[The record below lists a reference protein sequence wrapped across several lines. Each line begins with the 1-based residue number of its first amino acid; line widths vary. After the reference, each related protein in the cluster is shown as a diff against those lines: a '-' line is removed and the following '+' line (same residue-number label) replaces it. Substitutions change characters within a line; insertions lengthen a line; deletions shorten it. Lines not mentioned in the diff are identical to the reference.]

1 MDSMDGNFSDSSS
14 SPPAETIHV
23 HSQASKRT
31 ASDAGLKS
39 NGTRPPKSVK
49 RRASKACQCCR
60 SRKVRCNVVEHGAPC
75 TNCRLDEV
83 ECIVSESKRKK
94 KWTTNETSPAAKN
107 NTLKPAAN
115 VPMSAHPPYEPLRR
129 SSEHVPHSLY
139 QDLKKDVLANSTPR
153 HSIST
158 PSILY
163 NLQRLGQQRNGS
175 ISETMPMLNSLV
187 SPTAT
192 PPPMLPAYIK
202 PLPDRLG
209 NDEITYL
216 QNKGAL
222 SIPNI
227 ELRNELI
234 RCYAEVIH
242 PFMPLLDLHD
252 FVATV
257 DCHDG
262 SKQMG
267 ILLFQSV
274 MFAGIASVDMRHL
287 KNAGYSSRRD
297 ARRDFFNKT
306 RLLYD
311 FDLEAD
317 RIPLIQSL
325 LIMTYWYETPD
336 DQKDSHHWMG
346 IAVSLAQTIGLHR
359 NPEKMDPARRKLWK
373 RIWWSTYMR
382 DRLIALGMRRP
393 TRIKTGDFDVPM
405 LTVDDFEIAALPEES
420 SCIPSDCTLF
430 YDVEKQ
436 RQLAVLCIEKAKLCI
451 CISSVLSVQY
461 SVLHNNQGV
470 ANAEGSTRTT
480 MTLQPKRN
488 ESGTTEVQSCDEALQ
503 EWKANLPEEA
513 LYRVPMWNDVE
524 SGDGY
529 MVLNR
534 SLLHMIYFST
544 LSALH
549 RPQVLPSSG
558 MVPRD
563 AKADVIDVSR
573 KAVRLA
579 ASEITSIAST
589 LYNLD
594 LVRLLP
600 TTGITVLLP
609 AVIIHLLDIKAPD
622 EATRR
627 TSLQGF
633 CQCMQTMAR
642 LRDIYAAADYSTAFL
657 EAAIRKAEI
666 TLPQKPNEVKE
677 PRNVI
682 TSTQGLMDAGRR
694 MKLTNPPPPTS
705 NRGHLTPPPENQFA
719 QSNPSNVAPNGLPLT
734 DDDIARRLNSYLAS
748 TPPDSDHH
756 GSGASDHHFPTTG
769 SEIDPLCAQTF
780 PESMDS
786 AHHSMAAGA
795 DGKFA
800 SLDDHSAEQINNM
813 FADGAIMVG
822 TGDLE
827 PDFDSMINLDAL
839 GGFADLADEHSYGVM
854 QGESSGFALDWMQ
867 GMGSGNVPDG
877 LGSDGTVNMESLMA

>member
-1 MDSMDGNFSDSSS
+1 M
-14 SPPAETIHV
+14 I
-23 HSQASKRT
+23 
-31 ASDAGLKS
+31 
-39 NGTRPPKSVK
+39 
-49 RRASKACQCCR
+49 
-60 SRKVRCNVVEHGAPC
+60 
-75 TNCRLDEV
+75 
-83 ECIVSESKRKK
+83 
-94 KWTTNETSPAAKN
+94 
-107 NTLKPAAN
+107 
-115 VPMSAHPPYEPLRR
+115 
-129 SSEHVPHSLY
+129 
-139 QDLKKDVLANSTPR
+139 
-153 HSIST
+153 
-158 PSILY
+158 
-163 NLQRLGQQRNGS
+163 
-175 ISETMPMLNSLV
+175 NSLV

-267 ILLFQSV
+267 LLLFQSV
-274 MFAGIASVDMRHL
+274 MFAGVASVDMRHL
-287 KNAGYSSRRD
+287 ENAGYSSRRD

-359 NPEKMDPARRKLWK
+359 NPERMDPAKQKLWK
-373 RIWWSTYMR
+373 RMWWSTYMR

-405 LTVDDFEIAALPEES
+405 LTVDDFEIATLPEDS
-420 SCIPSDCTLF
+420 TCIPPDCTLF
-430 YDVEKQ
+430 RDTEKQ
-436 RQLAVLCIEKAKLCI
+436 RQLAILCIEKAKLCI

-461 SVLHNNQGV
+461 SVLHNNQASG
-470 ANAEGSTRTT
+470 NSEGSTRTT
-480 MTLQPKRN
+480 MSLQPKKN
-488 ESGTTEVQSCDEALQ
+488 ESGTTEVQACDEALQ

-513 LYRVPMWNDVE
+513 HYRVPMWNDVE
-524 SGDGY
+524 AGDGY

-534 SLLHMIYFST
+534 SLLHMIYYST

-622 EATRR
+622 ESTRR

-705 NRGHLTPPPENQFA
+705 ARGHLTPPPETSSA
-719 QSNPSNVAPNGLPLT
+719 QPNAANIAANGLPLT

-756 GSGASDHHFPTTG
+756 GSGASEHQFPTNG
-769 SEIDPLCAQTF
+769 SEIDPLAPAF
-780 PESMDS
+780 PDALDATSM
-786 AHHSMAAGA
+786 A
-795 DGKFA
+795 DGKFP
-800 SLDDHSAEQINNM
+800 SLNDSSDSHGMHNM
-813 FADGAIMVG
+813 FSDGAIMVG
-822 TGDLE
+822 TGEFE

-839 GGFADLADEHSYGVM
+839 GGFGEMAPDDPHHSYGVM

-867 GMGSGNVPDG
+867 GIGSGGVGDG
-877 LGSDGTVNMESLMA
+877 LDGIGVGVGGGEPGDGTVNMESLMA

>member
-1 MDSMDGNFSDSSS
+1 
-14 SPPAETIHV
+14 
-23 HSQASKRT
+23 
-31 ASDAGLKS
+31 
-39 NGTRPPKSVK
+39 
-49 RRASKACQCCR
+49 
-60 SRKVRCNVVEHGAPC
+60 
-75 TNCRLDEV
+75 
-83 ECIVSESKRKK
+83 
-94 KWTTNETSPAAKN
+94 
-107 NTLKPAAN
+107 
-115 VPMSAHPPYEPLRR
+115 
-129 SSEHVPHSLY
+129 
-139 QDLKKDVLANSTPR
+139 
-153 HSIST
+153 
-158 PSILY
+158 
-163 NLQRLGQQRNGS
+163 
-175 ISETMPMLNSLV
+175 MPMLNSLV

-192 PPPMLPAYIK
+192 PPPMLPSYIK
-202 PLPDRLG
+202 PLPDRFG
-209 NDEITYL
+209 NDDITYL

-242 PFMPLLDLHD
+242 PYMPLLDLHD
-252 FVATV
+252 FIATI
-257 DCHDG
+257 DCNDG
-262 SKQMG
+262 SKQIG
-267 ILLFQSV
+267 LLLFQSV
-274 MFAGIASVDMRHL
+274 MFAGVASVDMRHL
-287 KNAGYSSRRD
+287 ENAGYTSRRD
-297 ARRDFFNKT
+297 ARRDFFKKP

-325 LIMTYWYETPD
+325 LIMTSWYETPD

-359 NPEKMDPARRKLWK
+359 NPEKSTSMEPAKQKLWK

-393 TRIKTGDFDVPM
+393 TRIKSGDFDVPM
-405 LTVDDFEIAALPEES
+405 LTVGDFEISVLPEDCC
-420 SCIPSDCTLF
+420 CIPSDCSLLR
-430 YDVEKQ
+430 DVEKQ
-436 RQLAVLCIEKAKLCI
+436 RQLAVLCIEKAKLCM

-461 SVLHNNQGV
+461 SVLQSTNPTNGP
-470 ANAEGSTRTT
+470 EGSTRST
-480 MTLQPKRN
+480 MSLQPKKT
-488 ESGTTEVQSCDEALQ
+488 ESGTTEVQACDQALQ
-503 EWKANLPEEA
+503 EWKDNLPQEA
-513 LYRVPMWNDVE
+513 HYAVPMWNDVE

-534 SLLHMIYFST
+534 SLLHMIYYST

-558 MVPRD
+558 IAPRD

-579 ASEITSIAST
+579 ANEITSIANT

-622 EATRR
+622 ETTRR

-694 MKLTNPPPPTS
+694 MKLTNPPPHAHIS
-705 NRGHLTPPPENQFA
+705 SARAGHLTPPPEDRVSTSSA
-719 QSNPSNVAPNGLPLT
+719 AIPSGITPNGLPLT
-734 DDDIARRLNSYLAS
+734 DDDIARRLSTFLAS
-748 TPPDSDHH
+748 TPPDSEGHGHH
-756 GSGASDHHFPTTG
+756 HHTSSGASEHHFNNGSSSEEGDHHHNNNNFMSSHNHQHQPWN
-769 SEIDPLCAQTF
+769 
-780 PESMDS
+780 DS
-786 AHHSMAAGA
+786 ADEDVKFSLHDDDQGVSKFPSTSSHSNP
-795 DGKFA
+795 F
-800 SLDDHSAEQINNM
+800 
-813 FADGAIMVG
+813 FADGAILVSNTISNATLSNAG
-822 TGDLE
+822 NPSSTLADFE

-839 GGFADLADEHSYGVM
+839 GGFDESGFGGGM
-854 QGESSGFALDWMQ
+854 LQGESGGFALDMDWMQ
-867 GMGSGNVPDG
+867 AGVGGGIGGGVGEDDREDDVGVLGG
-877 LGSDGTVNMESLMA
+877 LGGGQSTLNEISRMGGGM

>member
-1 MDSMDGNFSDSSS
+1 MDPMDCNLSDSSSS
-14 SPPAETIHV
+14 SPPADTIHV
-23 HSQASKRT
+23 HSSTAKRT
-31 ASDAGLKS
+31 ASDAGLK
-39 NGTRPPKSVK
+39 GMRPPKSVK
-49 RRASKACQCCR
+49 RRASKAYLTTCR
-60 SRKVRCNVVEHGAPC
+60 
-75 TNCRLDEV
+75 
-83 ECIVSESKRKK
+83 
-94 KWTTNETSPAAKN
+94 KWTTNETSPAAKSS
-107 NTLKPAAN
+107 TLKPAAN

-139 QDLKKDVLANSTPR
+139 QDLKKDVLTSSTPR

-158 PSILY
+158 PSMLY
-163 NLQRLGQQRNGS
+163 NLQRLNQQRSGS
-175 ISETMPMLNSLV
+175 ISEVMPVLNSLV

-192 PPPMLPAYIK
+192 PPPMLPSYIK
-202 PLPDRLG
+202 PLPDRFG
-209 NDEITYL
+209 NDDITYL

-222 SIPNI
+222 TIPNV

-252 FVATV
+252 FVATI
-257 DCHDG
+257 DCKDG
-262 SKQMG
+262 SKQVG
-267 ILLFQSV
+267 LLLFQSV
-274 MFAGIASVDMRHL
+274 MFAGIASVNMRHL
-287 KNAGYSSRRD
+287 ENAGYTSRRD

-359 NPEKMDPARRKLWK
+359 NPANSATIEPARQKLWK

-393 TRIKTGDFDVPM
+393 TRIKAGDFDVPM
-405 LTVDDFEIAALPEES
+405 LTVEDFDIQALPDPES
-420 SCIPSDCTLF
+420 SCVPTECSLLR
-430 YDVEKQ
+430 DVEKQ
-436 RQLAVLCIEKAKLCI
+436 RVLAVMCIEKAKLCT
-451 CISSVLSVQY
+451 CISNVLSVQY
-461 SVLHNNQGV
+461 SVLHNNQS
-470 ANAEGSTRTT
+470 ASSSEGSTRTT
-480 MTLQPKRN
+480 MSLQPKRN
-488 ESGTTEVQSCDEALQ
+488 EGTTEVQECDEALQ
-503 EWKANLPEEA
+503 QWKDELPEEA
-513 LYRVPMWNDVE
+513 HYTVPMWNDVE

-534 SLLHMIYFST
+534 SLLHMIYYST

-558 MVPRD
+558 MPPRD
-563 AKADVIDVSR
+563 AKAEVIDVSR
-573 KAVRLA
+573 RAVRLA
-579 ASEITSIAST
+579 ASEITSIANT

-622 EATRR
+622 ENTRR
-627 TSLQGF
+627 ASLQGF
-633 CQCMQTMAR
+633 CQCMQTMGR

-694 MKLTNPPPPTS
+694 MKLTNPPPPS
-705 NRGHLTPPPENQFA
+705 SARGHLTPPPEGNTA
-719 QSNPSNVAPNGLPLT
+719 PGAIHIPVGNATTTHNPMAPSGIPLT
-734 DDDIARRLNSYLAS
+734 DDDIARRLSTFLAS

-756 GSGASDHHFPTTG
+756 SGHSTGGTETDFTNPTESSSSDSLWAMQHGSDA
-769 SEIDPLCAQTF
+769 
-780 PESMDS
+780 
-786 AHHSMAAGA
+786 
-795 DGKFA
+795 KF
-800 SLDDHSAEQINNM
+800 SLDGLNKTDDINNM

-822 TGDLE
+822 AGDFE

-839 GGFADLADEHSYGVM
+839 GSFDEAGYGVM
-854 QGESSGFALDWMQ
+854 QGESGGFALDMDWMN
-867 GMGSGNVPDG
+867 GVGGADG
-877 LGSDGTVNMESLMA
+877 LGGEGMGGDVMV

>member
-1 MDSMDGNFSDSSS
+1 
-14 SPPAETIHV
+14 
-23 HSQASKRT
+23 
-31 ASDAGLKS
+31 
-39 NGTRPPKSVK
+39 
-49 RRASKACQCCR
+49 
-60 SRKVRCNVVEHGAPC
+60 
-75 TNCRLDEV
+75 
-83 ECIVSESKRKK
+83 
-94 KWTTNETSPAAKN
+94 
-107 NTLKPAAN
+107 
-115 VPMSAHPPYEPLRR
+115 
-129 SSEHVPHSLY
+129 
-139 QDLKKDVLANSTPR
+139 
-153 HSIST
+153 
-158 PSILY
+158 
-163 NLQRLGQQRNGS
+163 
-175 ISETMPMLNSLV
+175 MLNSLV
-187 SPTAT
+187 SPTST

-202 PLPDRLG
+202 PLPDRFG
-209 NDEITYL
+209 NDDITYL

-222 SIPNI
+222 TIPNI

-252 FVATV
+252 FVATI
-257 DCHDG
+257 DCNDG
-262 SKQMG
+262 SKQVG
-267 ILLFQSV
+267 LLLFQSV
-274 MFAGIASVDMRHL
+274 MFAGIASVNMRHL
-287 KNAGYSSRRD
+287 ENAGYTSRRD

-359 NPEKMDPARRKLWK
+359 NPEKSATIEPARQRLWK

-393 TRIKTGDFDVPM
+393 TRIKAGDFDVPM
-405 LTVDDFEIAALPEES
+405 LTVEDFDIQALPDPES
-420 SCIPSDCTLF
+420 SCVPFECTLLR
-430 YDVEKQ
+430 DVEKQ
-436 RQLAVLCIEKAKLCI
+436 RVLAVLCIEKAKLCT
-451 CISSVLSVQY
+451 CISNVLSVQY
-461 SVLHNNQGV
+461 SVLHNNQSSSGS
-470 ANAEGSTRTT
+470 EGSTRTT
-480 MTLQPKRN
+480 MSLQPKRN
-488 ESGTTEVQSCDEALQ
+488 EGTTEVQECDEALQ
-503 EWKANLPEEA
+503 EWKDGLPEEA
-513 LYRVPMWNDVE
+513 HYTVPMWNDVE

-534 SLLHMIYFST
+534 SLLHMIYYST

-558 MVPRD
+558 MPPRD
-563 AKADVIDVSR
+563 AKAEVIDISR

-579 ASEITSIAST
+579 ASEITSIANT

-622 EATRR
+622 ENTRR

-633 CQCMQTMAR
+633 CQCMQTMGR

-694 MKLTNPPPPTS
+694 MKLTNPPPPS
-705 NRGHLTPPPENQFA
+705 SARGHLTPPPEGTVLPGAISIPMGNSTHNA
-719 QSNPSNVAPNGLPLT
+719 MAPSGIPLT
-734 DDDIARRLNSYLAS
+734 DDDIARRLSTFLAS

-756 GSGASDHHFPTTG
+756 GSMS
-769 SEIDPLCAQTF
+769 S
-780 PESMDS
+780 
-786 AHHSMAAGA
+786 GA
-795 DGKFA
+795 DGPEANDLHRQHTDVDSLWAAHGGDAKFSLADHNA
-800 SLDDHSAEQINNM
+800 SDANNM
-813 FADGAIMVG
+813 FSDGAIMVG
-822 TGDLE
+822 NGDFE

-839 GGFADLADEHSYGVM
+839 GSFDESAYGVM
-854 QGESSGFALDWMQ
+854 QGESGGFALDMDWMQ
-867 GMGSGNVPDG
+867 GVGGADG
-877 LGSDGTVNMESLMA
+877 LGSEGMGDVMV

>member
-1 MDSMDGNFSDSSS
+1 MIKAVVVRTSKSS
-14 SPPAETIHV
+14 HFV
-23 HSQASKRT
+23 
-31 ASDAGLKS
+31 D
-39 NGTRPPKSVK
+39 
-49 RRASKACQCCR
+49 
-60 SRKVRCNVVEHGAPC
+60 
-75 TNCRLDEV
+75 
-83 ECIVSESKRKK
+83 
-94 KWTTNETSPAAKN
+94 
-107 NTLKPAAN
+107 
-115 VPMSAHPPYEPLRR
+115 
-129 SSEHVPHSLY
+129 
-139 QDLKKDVLANSTPR
+139 QDLKKDVLASNTPR

-163 NLQRLGQQRNGS
+163 NLQRLNQQRSRS
-175 ISETMPMLNSLV
+175 ISEAMPMLNNLV

-202 PLPDRLG
+202 PLPDRFG
-209 NDEITYL
+209 NDDITYL

-222 SIPNI
+222 TIPNV

-252 FVATV
+252 FVATI
-257 DCHDG
+257 DCNDG
-262 SKQMG
+262 SKQVG
-267 ILLFQSV
+267 LLLFQSV
-274 MFAGIASVDMRHL
+274 MFAGVASVNMRHL
-287 KNAGYSSRRD
+287 ENAGYTSRRD

-359 NPEKMDPARRKLWK
+359 NPEKSATIEPARQRLWK

-393 TRIKTGDFDVPM
+393 TRIKAGDFDVPM
-405 LTVDDFEIAALPEES
+405 LTVEDFDIQALPDTEL
-420 SCIPSDCTLF
+420 SCVPMECSLLRDA
-430 YDVEKQ
+430 EKQ
-436 RQLAVLCIEKAKLCI
+436 RVLAVMCIEKAKLCT
-451 CISSVLSVQY
+451 CISNVLSVQY
-461 SVLHNNQGV
+461 SVLHNNQSSSSSADGTR
-470 ANAEGSTRTT
+470 ST
-480 MTLQPKRN
+480 MSLQPKRN
-488 ESGTTEVQSCDEALQ
+488 EGTTEVQECDEALQ
-503 EWKANLPEEA
+503 QWKDSLPEEA
-513 LYRVPMWNDVE
+513 HYTVPMWNDVE

-534 SLLHMIYFST
+534 SLLHMIYYST

-558 MVPRD
+558 MPPRD
-563 AKADVIDVSR
+563 AKAEVIDISR
-573 KAVRLA
+573 RAVRLA
-579 ASEITSIAST
+579 ASEITSIANT

-622 EATRR
+622 ENTRR

-633 CQCMQTMAR
+633 CQCMQTMGR

-694 MKLTNPPPPTS
+694 MKLTNPPPPQS
-705 NRGHLTPPPENQFA
+705 SALRGHLTPPPEGTTAPGAIHIPAGNI
-719 QSNPSNVAPNGLPLT
+719 SSHNPLAPSGIPLT
-734 DDDIARRLNSYLAS
+734 DDDIARRLSTFLAS

-756 GSGASDHHFPTTG
+756 SGSSGTENGEHQTDYKNSNSNEVDSLWALEHGSD
-769 SEIDPLCAQTF
+769 A
-780 PESMDS
+780 
-786 AHHSMAAGA
+786 
-795 DGKFA
+795 KF
-800 SLDDHSAEQINNM
+800 SLDNINTREDANM

-822 TGDLE
+822 TGDFE

-839 GGFADLADEHSYGVM
+839 GSFDETGYGVM
-854 QGESSGFALDWMQ
+854 QGESGGFALDMDWMQ
-867 GMGSGNVPDG
+867 GVRGVDG
-877 LGSDGTVNMESLMA
+877 LGSEAM

>member
-1 MDSMDGNFSDSSS
+1 
-14 SPPAETIHV
+14 
-23 HSQASKRT
+23 
-31 ASDAGLKS
+31 
-39 NGTRPPKSVK
+39 
-49 RRASKACQCCR
+49 
-60 SRKVRCNVVEHGAPC
+60 
-75 TNCRLDEV
+75 
-83 ECIVSESKRKK
+83 
-94 KWTTNETSPAAKN
+94 
-107 NTLKPAAN
+107 
-115 VPMSAHPPYEPLRR
+115 
-129 SSEHVPHSLY
+129 
-139 QDLKKDVLANSTPR
+139 
-153 HSIST
+153 
-158 PSILY
+158 
-163 NLQRLGQQRNGS
+163 
-175 ISETMPMLNSLV
+175 MLNSLV

-202 PLPDRLG
+202 PLPDRFG
-209 NDEITYL
+209 NDDITYL

-222 SIPNI
+222 TIPNI

-252 FVATV
+252 FVSLV
-257 DCHDG
+257 NCNDG
-262 SKQMG
+262 TKQVG
-267 ILLFQSV
+267 LLLFQSV
-274 MFAGIASVDMRHL
+274 MFAGVASVDIRL
-287 KNAGYSSRRD
+287 LENAGYTSRRD

-311 FDLEAD
+311 FDIEAD

-359 NPEKMDPARRKLWK
+359 NPEKSASIEPARRKLWK

-405 LTVDDFEIAALPEES
+405 LTVDDFEIGVLPEES
-420 SCIPSDCTLF
+420 SCIPIECNLLR
-430 YDVEKQ
+430 DVEKQ

-451 CISSVLSVQY
+451 CISNVLSVQY
-461 SVLHNNQGV
+461 SVLQNQS
-470 ANAEGSTRTT
+470 AAAAENSTRST
-480 MTLQPKRN
+480 MSLQPRKG
-488 ESGTTEVQSCDEALQ
+488 ESTTEVQACDEALQ
-503 EWKANLPEEA
+503 GWKTGLPEEA
-513 LYRVPMWNDVE
+513 HYVVPMWNDVE

-534 SLLHMIYFST
+534 SLLHMIYYST

-558 MVPRD
+558 MPPRD

-622 EATRR
+622 ETTRR
-627 TSLQGF
+627 SSLQGF

-666 TLPQKPNEVKE
+666 SLPSKPNEMKE

-694 MKLTNPPPPTS
+694 MKLTNPPPPSFT
-705 NRGHLTPPPENQFA
+705 RGHLTPPPEDRSA
-719 QSNPSNVAPNGLPLT
+719 QQQSATAPNNTANLGPHGLPLT
-734 DDDIARRLNSYLAS
+734 DDDIARRLSTYLAT

-756 GSGASDHHFPTTG
+756 STDVSTTALNNSNSNGSD
-769 SEIDPLCAQTF
+769 IDPLWAPDVDLDTKF
-780 PESMDS
+780 PLGSEHDT
-786 AHHSMAAGA
+786 
-795 DGKFA
+795 
-800 SLDDHSAEQINNM
+800 

-822 TGDLE
+822 TGDFE

-839 GGFADLADEHSYGVM
+839 GSGFDESAYGVM
-854 QGESSGFALDWMQ
+854 QGESGGFALDMDWMQ
-867 GMGSGNVPDG
+867 GVGESLGGELDSYGEGVGSG
-877 LGSDGTVNMESLMA
+877 SGTVAMEEMMV

>member
-1 MDSMDGNFSDSSS
+1 
-14 SPPAETIHV
+14 V
-23 HSQASKRT
+23 
-31 ASDAGLKS
+31 
-39 NGTRPPKSVK
+39 
-49 RRASKACQCCR
+49 
-60 SRKVRCNVVEHGAPC
+60 
-75 TNCRLDEV
+75 
-83 ECIVSESKRKK
+83 
-94 KWTTNETSPAAKN
+94 
-107 NTLKPAAN
+107 
-115 VPMSAHPPYEPLRR
+115 
-129 SSEHVPHSLY
+129 
-139 QDLKKDVLANSTPR
+139 
-153 HSIST
+153 
-158 PSILY
+158 
-163 NLQRLGQQRNGS
+163 
-175 ISETMPMLNSLV
+175 LNSLV

-192 PPPMLPAYIK
+192 PPPMLPSYIK
-202 PLPDRLG
+202 PLPDRFG
-209 NDEITYL
+209 NDDITYL

-222 SIPNI
+222 TIPNV

-242 PFMPLLDLHD
+242 PFMPLLDMHD
-252 FVATV
+252 FVATI
-257 DCHDG
+257 DCKDG
-262 SKQMG
+262 SKQVG
-267 ILLFQSV
+267 LLLFQSV
-274 MFAGIASVDMRHL
+274 MFAGVASVNMRHL
-287 KNAGYSSRRD
+287 ENAGYTSRRD

-359 NPEKMDPARRKLWK
+359 NPEKSATIEPARQRLWK

-393 TRIKTGDFDVPM
+393 TRIKAGDFDVPM
-405 LTVDDFEIAALPEES
+405 LTVEDFDIQSLPDPES
-420 SCIPSDCTLF
+420 SCVPIECSLLR
-430 YDVEKQ
+430 DVEKQ
-436 RQLAVLCIEKAKLCI
+436 RVLAVMCIEKAKLCT
-451 CISSVLSVQY
+451 CISNVLSVQY
-461 SVLHNNQGV
+461 SVLHNNQS
-470 ANAEGSTRTT
+470 ASSSEGSTRTT
-480 MTLQPKRN
+480 MSLQPKRN
-488 ESGTTEVQSCDEALQ
+488 EGTTEVQECDEALQ
-503 EWKANLPEEA
+503 QWKDELPEEA
-513 LYRVPMWNDVE
+513 HYTVPMWNDVE

-534 SLLHMIYFST
+534 SLLHMIYYST

-558 MVPRD
+558 MPPRD
-563 AKADVIDVSR
+563 AKAEVIDISR
-573 KAVRLA
+573 RAVRLA
-579 ASEITSIAST
+579 ASEITSIANT

-622 EATRR
+622 ENTRR

-633 CQCMQTMAR
+633 CQCMQTMGR

-694 MKLTNPPPPTS
+694 MKLTNPPPVPS
-705 NRGHLTPPPENQFA
+705 SARGHLTPPPEGTTAPGAIHIPVGNGNTNTTH
-719 QSNPSNVAPNGLPLT
+719 NPMAPTGIPLT
-734 DDDIARRLNSYLAS
+734 DDDIARRLSTFLAS

-756 GSGASDHHFPTTG
+756 SGSNHSNTDTDFPLDPSGGGGDSLWSLQHGSD
-769 SEIDPLCAQTF
+769 A
-780 PESMDS
+780 
-786 AHHSMAAGA
+786 
-795 DGKFA
+795 KF
-800 SLDDHSAEQINNM
+800 SLDSLRSANDDANNM

-822 TGDLE
+822 AGDFE

-839 GGFADLADEHSYGVM
+839 GSFDEAGYGVM
-854 QGESSGFALDWMQ
+854 QGESGGFALDMDWMN
-867 GMGSGNVPDG
+867 GVGGADG
-877 LGSDGTVNMESLMA
+877 LGGEGMGVDVMV

>member
-1 MDSMDGNFSDSSS
+1 
-14 SPPAETIHV
+14 
-23 HSQASKRT
+23 
-31 ASDAGLKS
+31 
-39 NGTRPPKSVK
+39 
-49 RRASKACQCCR
+49 
-60 SRKVRCNVVEHGAPC
+60 
-75 TNCRLDEV
+75 
-83 ECIVSESKRKK
+83 
-94 KWTTNETSPAAKN
+94 
-107 NTLKPAAN
+107 
-115 VPMSAHPPYEPLRR
+115 
-129 SSEHVPHSLY
+129 
-139 QDLKKDVLANSTPR
+139 
-153 HSIST
+153 
-158 PSILY
+158 
-163 NLQRLGQQRNGS
+163 
-175 ISETMPMLNSLV
+175 MLNSLV

-202 PLPDRLG
+202 PLPDRFG
-209 NDEITYL
+209 ADDITYL

-252 FVATV
+252 FVATI
-257 DCHDG
+257 DCNDG
-262 SKQMG
+262 SKQVG
-267 ILLFQSV
+267 LLLFQSV
-274 MFAGIASVDMRHL
+274 MFAGIASVNMRHL
-287 KNAGYSSRRD
+287 ENAGYTSRRD

-359 NPEKMDPARRKLWK
+359 NPGKSASIDPARQKLWK

-393 TRIKTGDFDVPM
+393 TRIKAGDFDVPM
-405 LTVDDFEIAALPEES
+405 LTVDDFDIQVLPDPES
-420 SCIPSDCTLF
+420 SCVPLECSLLR
-430 YDVEKQ
+430 DVEKQ
-436 RQLAVLCIEKAKLCI
+436 RVLAVLCIEKAKLCT
-451 CISSVLSVQY
+451 CISNVLSVQY
-461 SVLHNNQGV
+461 SVLHNNQSNNGTGPPDGTV
-470 ANAEGSTRTT
+470 ST
-480 MTLQPKRN
+480 MSLQGKRN
-488 ESGTTEVQSCDEALQ
+488 EGTTEVQGCDEALQ
-503 EWKANLPEEA
+503 EWKDNLPEEA
-513 LYRVPMWNDVE
+513 LYTVPMWNDVE

-534 SLLHMIYFST
+534 SLLHMIYYST

-558 MVPRD
+558 MPPRD
-563 AKADVIDVSR
+563 AKAEVIDISR
-573 KAVRLA
+573 RAVRLA
-579 ASEITSIAST
+579 ASEITSIANT

-622 EATRR
+622 ENTRR

-633 CQCMQTMAR
+633 CQCMQTMGR

-666 TLPQKPNEVKE
+666 TLPQKSNEIKE

-694 MKLTNPPPPTS
+694 MKLTNPPPHMPRS
-705 NRGHLTPPPENQFA
+705 SAALRGHLTPPPEGTAHLGAISIPAGNGHSSHNNMA
-719 QSNPSNVAPNGLPLT
+719 PSGIPLT
-734 DDDIARRLNSYLAS
+734 DDDIARRLSTFLAS

-756 GSGASDHHFPTTG
+756 GSGASASNDPDTSSQQEQTDFNDLDSHGHSLWAQHGGDAKFSLAGHHNHNHANN
-769 SEIDPLCAQTF
+769 SNEDA
-780 PESMDS
+780 
-786 AHHSMAAGA
+786 
-795 DGKFA
+795 
-800 SLDDHSAEQINNM
+800 NM

-822 TGDLE
+822 AGGDFE

-839 GGFADLADEHSYGVM
+839 GSFDES
-854 QGESSGFALDWMQ
+854 A
-867 GMGSGNVPDG
+867 
-877 LGSDGTVNMESLMA
+877 

>member
-1 MDSMDGNFSDSSS
+1 M
-14 SPPAETIHV
+14 
-23 HSQASKRT
+23 
-31 ASDAGLKS
+31 
-39 NGTRPPKSVK
+39 
-49 RRASKACQCCR
+49 
-60 SRKVRCNVVEHGAPC
+60 
-75 TNCRLDEV
+75 
-83 ECIVSESKRKK
+83 
-94 KWTTNETSPAAKN
+94 
-107 NTLKPAAN
+107 
-115 VPMSAHPPYEPLRR
+115 
-129 SSEHVPHSLY
+129 
-139 QDLKKDVLANSTPR
+139 
-153 HSIST
+153 
-158 PSILY
+158 LY
-163 NLQRLGQQRNGS
+163 NLQRLGQQQRHGS
-175 ISETMPMLNSLV
+175 VSENMPMLNSLV

-192 PPPMLPAYIK
+192 PPPMLPSYIK
-202 PLPDRLG
+202 PLPDRFG
-209 NDEITYL
+209 NDDITYL

-252 FVATV
+252 FVATI
-257 DCHDG
+257 DCNDG
-262 SKQMG
+262 SKQIG
-267 ILLFQSV
+267 LLLFQAV
-274 MFAGIASVDMRHL
+274 MFAGVASVDMRYL
-287 KNAGYSSRRD
+287 ENAGYTSRRD
-297 ARRDFFNKT
+297 ARRDFFKKP

-325 LIMTYWYETPD
+325 LIMTSWYETPD

-359 NPEKMDPARRKLWK
+359 NPEKSATIEPSRQKLWK

-393 TRIKTGDFDVPM
+393 TRIKSGDFDVPM
-405 LTVDDFEIAALPEES
+405 LTVDDFEIAVLPEDS
-420 SCIPSDCTLF
+420 CCIPSDCNLLR
-430 YDVEKQ
+430 DVDKQ
-436 RQLAVLCIEKAKLCI
+436 RQLAVLCIEKAKLCM

-461 SVLHNNQGV
+461 SVLQTTNPTTGD
-470 ANAEGSTRTT
+470 GTRST
-480 MTLQPKRN
+480 MSLQPKKT
-488 ESGTTEVQSCDEALQ
+488 ESGTTEVQACDQALQ
-503 EWKANLPEEA
+503 EWKDNLPEEA
-513 LYRVPMWNDVE
+513 HYSVPMWNDVE

-534 SLLHMIYFST
+534 SLLHMIYYST

-558 MVPRD
+558 MAPKD
-563 AKADVIDVSR
+563 AKADVIDISR

-579 ASEITSIAST
+579 ANEITSIAST

-622 EATRR
+622 DTTRR

-694 MKLTNPPPPTS
+694 MKLTNPPPHAPLS
-705 NRGHLTPPPENQFA
+705 SRAGHLTPPPEERSA
-719 QSNPSNVAPNGLPLT
+719 GVPTEMPSGITPNGIPLT
-734 DDDIARRLNSYLAS
+734 DDDIARRLSTFLAS
-748 TPPDSDHH
+748 TPPDSEGNHH
-756 GSGASDHHFPTTG
+756 HTGSGASDHHFNSSSEGGG
-769 SEIDPLCAQTF
+769 SGELDHNSNFMSTRRHEPWT
-780 PESMDS
+780 ET
-786 AHHSMAAGA
+786 A
-795 DGKFA
+795 DADVKF
-800 SLDDHSAEQINNM
+800 SLRHDDDETNEDGSHKFSNSPF
-813 FADGAIMVG
+813 FADGAILVSNTISNATVSNAAISNNG
-822 TGDLE
+822 NPNSTNDFE

-839 GGFADLADEHSYGVM
+839 GGFDESGFGGGM
-854 QGESSGFALDWMQ
+854 LQGESGGFTLDMDWMQ
-867 GMGSGNVPDG
+867 AGIGGNADGGDGDGDDMVLGGGGQSALDGISRMGGGM
-877 LGSDGTVNMESLMA
+877 

>member
-1 MDSMDGNFSDSSS
+1 
-14 SPPAETIHV
+14 
-23 HSQASKRT
+23 
-31 ASDAGLKS
+31 
-39 NGTRPPKSVK
+39 
-49 RRASKACQCCR
+49 
-60 SRKVRCNVVEHGAPC
+60 
-75 TNCRLDEV
+75 
-83 ECIVSESKRKK
+83 
-94 KWTTNETSPAAKN
+94 
-107 NTLKPAAN
+107 
-115 VPMSAHPPYEPLRR
+115 
-129 SSEHVPHSLY
+129 
-139 QDLKKDVLANSTPR
+139 
-153 HSIST
+153 
-158 PSILY
+158 
-163 NLQRLGQQRNGS
+163 
-175 ISETMPMLNSLV
+175 
-187 SPTAT
+187 
-192 PPPMLPAYIK
+192 MLPAYIK
-202 PLPDRLG
+202 PLPDRFG

-222 SIPNI
+222 TIPHI

-234 RCYAEVIH
+234 RSYAEVIH
-242 PFMPLLDLHD
+242 PYMPLLDLHD

-257 DCHDG
+257 DCNDG
-262 SKQMG
+262 TKQ
-267 ILLFQSV
+267 ISLLLFQSI
-274 MFAGIASVDMRHL
+274 MFAGVASVDMRYL
-287 KNAGYSSRRD
+287 ENAGYTTRRD

-325 LIMTYWYETPD
+325 LMMTYWYETPD

-359 NPEKMDPARRKLWK
+359 NPAKSAHMEPSKQKLWK
-373 RIWWSTYMR
+373 RIWWSTFMR

-393 TRIKTGDFDVPM
+393 TRIKAGDFDVPM
-405 LTVDDFEIAALPEES
+405 LTVDDFEIRTLPEEA
-420 SCIPSDCTLF
+420 SCIPQDCNLLR
-430 YDVEKQ
+430 DVEKQ
-436 RQLAVLCIEKAKLCI
+436 RQLAVLCVEKAKLCV

-461 SVLHNNQGV
+461 SVLQSTQG
-470 ANAEGSTRTT
+470 ASGSEESTRTT
-480 MTLQPKRN
+480 MTLQPKKTD
-488 ESGTTEVQSCDEALQ
+488 SGTTEVQACDKALQ
-503 EWKANLPEEA
+503 EWKDNLPEEA
-513 LYRVPMWNDVE
+513 HYVVPMWNDVE

-534 SLLHMIYFST
+534 SLLHMIYYST

-558 MVPRD
+558 MSPRD
-563 AKADVIDVSR
+563 AKAEVIDVSR

-579 ASEITSIAST
+579 ASEITSIANT

-666 TLPQKPNEVKE
+666 TLPQRSNEVKDT
-677 PRNVI
+677 RNII
-682 TSTQGLMDAGRR
+682 TSTQGLLDAGRR
-694 MKLTNPPPPTS
+694 MKLTNPLPPS
-705 NRGHLTPPPENQFA
+705 AARGHLTPPPEDRLA
-719 QSNPSNVAPNGLPLT
+719 IPNPNVSAGAPADPNALPLT

-756 GSGASDHHFPTTG
+756 GSGASDHQFPL
-769 SEIDPLCAQTF
+769 SADLDPLSSTGPTF
-780 PESMDS
+780 AD
-786 AHHSMAAGA
+786 SMALDAAGDEDA
-795 DGKFA
+795 KFGPGNLF
-800 SLDDHSAEQINNM
+800 S
-813 FADGAIMVG
+813 DGAIMIG
-822 TGDLE
+822 AGDVE
-827 PDFDSMINLDAL
+827 PDFDSMVNLDAL
-839 GGFADLADEHSYGVM
+839 GVGFGGGDESAYGAM

-867 GMGSGNVPDG
+867 GMGGDGG
-877 LGSDGTVNMESLMA
+877 LGADGTVALENVMI

>member
-1 MDSMDGNFSDSSS
+1 
-14 SPPAETIHV
+14 
-23 HSQASKRT
+23 
-31 ASDAGLKS
+31 
-39 NGTRPPKSVK
+39 
-49 RRASKACQCCR
+49 
-60 SRKVRCNVVEHGAPC
+60 
-75 TNCRLDEV
+75 
-83 ECIVSESKRKK
+83 
-94 KWTTNETSPAAKN
+94 
-107 NTLKPAAN
+107 
-115 VPMSAHPPYEPLRR
+115 
-129 SSEHVPHSLY
+129 
-139 QDLKKDVLANSTPR
+139 
-153 HSIST
+153 
-158 PSILY
+158 
-163 NLQRLGQQRNGS
+163 
-175 ISETMPMLNSLV
+175 MLNSLV

-192 PPPMLPAYIK
+192 PPPMLPSYIK
-202 PLPDRLG
+202 PLPDRFG
-209 NDEITYL
+209 NDDITYL

-252 FVATV
+252 FIATI
-257 DCHDG
+257 DCNDG
-262 SKQMG
+262 SKQIG
-267 ILLFQSV
+267 LLLFQSV
-274 MFAGIASVDMRHL
+274 MFAGVASVDMRHL
-287 KNAGYSSRRD
+287 ENAGYTSRRD
-297 ARRDFFNKT
+297 ARRDFFKKP

-325 LIMTYWYETPD
+325 LIMTSWYETPD

-359 NPEKMDPARRKLWK
+359 NPEKSASIEPAKQKLWK

-393 TRIKTGDFDVPM
+393 TRIKSGDFDVPM
-405 LTVDDFEIAALPEES
+405 LTVDDFEIAVLPEDS
-420 SCIPSDCTLF
+420 CCIPLDCNLLR
-430 YDVEKQ
+430 DVEKQ
-436 RQLAVLCIEKAKLCI
+436 RQLAVLCIEKAKLCM

-461 SVLHNNQGV
+461 SVLQSTNQSTGP
-470 ANAEGSTRTT
+470 EGSTRST
-480 MTLQPKRN
+480 MSLQPKKT
-488 ESGTTEVQSCDEALQ
+488 ESGTTEVQACDQALQ
-503 EWKANLPEEA
+503 EWKDNLPQEA
-513 LYRVPMWNDVE
+513 HYAVPMWNDVE

-534 SLLHMIYFST
+534 SLLHMIYYST

-558 MVPRD
+558 MAPRD

-579 ASEITSIAST
+579 ANEITSIANT

-622 EATRR
+622 ETTRR

-694 MKLTNPPPPTS
+694 MKLTNPPPHAHLS
-705 NRGHLTPPPENQFA
+705 SARAGHLTPPPEDRSA
-719 QSNPSNVAPNGLPLT
+719 GVPRPSAGVPSGITPNGLPLT
-734 DDDIARRLNSYLAS
+734 DDDIARRLSTFLAS
-748 TPPDSDHH
+748 TPPDSEGHH
-756 GSGASDHHFPTTG
+756 HHTSSGASDHHFNSG
-769 SEIDPLCAQTF
+769 SENELD
-780 PESMDS
+780 
-786 AHHSMAAGA
+786 HHQSHNNSFIPSRNQPWTENA
-795 DGKFA
+795 DADVKF
-800 SLDDHSAEQINNM
+800 SLHDDDGNDQHNGDNETHNPSKFSNPF
-813 FADGAIMVG
+813 FADGAILVSNTISNATLSNAG
-822 TGDLE
+822 NPASALNDFE
-827 PDFDSMINLDAL
+827 PDFDSMVNLDAL
-839 GGFADLADEHSYGVM
+839 GGFDESGFGGGMM
-854 QGESSGFALDWMQ
+854 QGESGGFALDMDWMQ
-867 GMGSGNVPDG
+867 AGGIGGDLGGDDHDHADDGFGKLGVGQSALDGISRMGGGM
-877 LGSDGTVNMESLMA
+877 

>member
-1 MDSMDGNFSDSSS
+1 
-14 SPPAETIHV
+14 
-23 HSQASKRT
+23 
-31 ASDAGLKS
+31 
-39 NGTRPPKSVK
+39 
-49 RRASKACQCCR
+49 
-60 SRKVRCNVVEHGAPC
+60 
-75 TNCRLDEV
+75 
-83 ECIVSESKRKK
+83 
-94 KWTTNETSPAAKN
+94 
-107 NTLKPAAN
+107 
-115 VPMSAHPPYEPLRR
+115 
-129 SSEHVPHSLY
+129 
-139 QDLKKDVLANSTPR
+139 
-153 HSIST
+153 
-158 PSILY
+158 
-163 NLQRLGQQRNGS
+163 
-175 ISETMPMLNSLV
+175 MLNSLV

-202 PLPDRLG
+202 PLPDRFG
-209 NDEITYL
+209 NDDITYL

-222 SIPNI
+222 TIPNI

-252 FVATV
+252 FVSTV
-257 DCHDG
+257 NCNDG
-262 SKQMG
+262 TKQIG
-267 ILLFQSV
+267 LLLFQSV
-274 MFAGIASVDMRHL
+274 MFAGVASVDIRL
-287 KNAGYSSRRD
+287 LENAGYTSRRD

-311 FDLEAD
+311 FDIEAD

-359 NPEKMDPARRKLWK
+359 NPEKSASIDPARRKLWK

-405 LTVDDFEIAALPEES
+405 LTVDDFEIGVLPEES
-420 SCIPSDCTLF
+420 SCIPIECNLLR
-430 YDVEKQ
+430 DVEKQ

-451 CISSVLSVQY
+451 CISNVLSVQY
-461 SVLHNNQGV
+461 SVLQNQS
-470 ANAEGSTRTT
+470 AAASENSTRST
-480 MTLQPKRN
+480 MSLQPKKG
-488 ESGTTEVQSCDEALQ
+488 ESTTEVQACDEALQ
-503 EWKANLPEEA
+503 DWKNGLPEEA
-513 LYRVPMWNDVE
+513 HYVVPMWNDVE

-534 SLLHMIYFST
+534 SLLHMIYYST

-558 MVPRD
+558 MPPRD

-622 EATRR
+622 ETTRR
-627 TSLQGF
+627 SSLQGF

-666 TLPQKPNEVKE
+666 SLPSKPNEMKE
-677 PRNVI
+677 TRNVI

-694 MKLTNPPPPTS
+694 MKLTNPPPPSST
-705 NRGHLTPPPENQFA
+705 RGHLTPPPEDRSA
-719 QSNPSNVAPNGLPLT
+719 QQQSAPAPTNLGSHGLPLT
-734 DDDIARRLNSYLAS
+734 DDDIARRLSTYLAT

-756 GSGASDHHFPTTG
+756 STDASISTTHNALNNSNGSD
-769 SEIDPLCAQTF
+769 IDPLWAPDVDVDLDSKF
-780 PESMDS
+780 PLDS
-786 AHHSMAAGA
+786 NHDA
-795 DGKFA
+795 
-800 SLDDHSAEQINNM
+800 

-822 TGDLE
+822 TGDFE

-839 GGFADLADEHSYGVM
+839 GSGFDESAYGVL
-854 QGESSGFALDWMQ
+854 QGESGGFALDMDWMQ
-867 GMGSGNVPDG
+867 GVGESLGGELDSYGEGSGS
-877 LGSDGTVNMESLMA
+877 GSGTVAMEEMMV

>member
-1 MDSMDGNFSDSSS
+1 
-14 SPPAETIHV
+14 
-23 HSQASKRT
+23 
-31 ASDAGLKS
+31 
-39 NGTRPPKSVK
+39 
-49 RRASKACQCCR
+49 
-60 SRKVRCNVVEHGAPC
+60 
-75 TNCRLDEV
+75 
-83 ECIVSESKRKK
+83 
-94 KWTTNETSPAAKN
+94 
-107 NTLKPAAN
+107 
-115 VPMSAHPPYEPLRR
+115 
-129 SSEHVPHSLY
+129 
-139 QDLKKDVLANSTPR
+139 
-153 HSIST
+153 
-158 PSILY
+158 
-163 NLQRLGQQRNGS
+163 
-175 ISETMPMLNSLV
+175 MLNSLV

-202 PLPDRLG
+202 PLPDRFG
-209 NDEITYL
+209 VDDITYL

-252 FVATV
+252 FVATI
-257 DCHDG
+257 DCNDG
-262 SKQMG
+262 SKQVG
-267 ILLFQSV
+267 LLLFQSV
-274 MFAGIASVDMRHL
+274 MFAGIASVNMRHL
-287 KNAGYSSRRD
+287 ENAGYTSRRD

-359 NPEKMDPARRKLWK
+359 NPGKSASIDPARQKLWK

-393 TRIKTGDFDVPM
+393 TRIKAGDFDVPM
-405 LTVDDFEIAALPEES
+405 LTVDDFDIQTLPDPES
-420 SCIPSDCTLF
+420 SCVPLECSLLR
-430 YDVEKQ
+430 DVEKQ
-436 RQLAVLCIEKAKLCI
+436 RVLAVMCIEKAKLCT
-451 CISSVLSVQY
+451 CISNVLSVQY
-461 SVLHNNQGV
+461 SVLHNNQSTNGSGSGP
-470 ANAEGSTRTT
+470 EGSTRST
-480 MTLQPKRN
+480 MSLQPKRN
-488 ESGTTEVQSCDEALQ
+488 EGTTEVQECDEALQ
-503 EWKANLPEEA
+503 EWKDGLPEEA
-513 LYRVPMWNDVE
+513 LYTVPMWNDVE

-534 SLLHMIYFST
+534 SLLHMIYYST

-558 MVPRD
+558 MPPRD
-563 AKADVIDVSR
+563 AKAEVIDISR
-573 KAVRLA
+573 RAVRLA
-579 ASEITSIAST
+579 ASEITSIANT

-622 EATRR
+622 ENTRR

-633 CQCMQTMAR
+633 CQCMQTMGR

-666 TLPQKPNEVKE
+666 TLPQKPNEIKE

-694 MKLTNPPPPTS
+694 MKLTNPPPHTS
-705 NRGHLTPPPENQFA
+705 MSNSRSALRGHLTPPPEGTAHLGAISIPAGNSHNNMA
-719 QSNPSNVAPNGLPLT
+719 PSGIPLT
-734 DDDIARRLNSYLAS
+734 DDDIARRLSTFLAS

-756 GSGASDHHFPTTG
+756 GSGSNNNDLDTSSQQEHPEFDGQNLWAQQGGDAKFSLTGHHH
-769 SEIDPLCAQTF
+769 QN
-780 PESMDS
+780 
-786 AHHSMAAGA
+786 HHANEDA
-795 DGKFA
+795 
-800 SLDDHSAEQINNM
+800 NM

-822 TGDLE
+822 AGGDFE
-827 PDFDSMINLDAL
+827 PDFESMINLDAL
-839 GGFADLADEHSYGVM
+839 GSFDESAYGAM
-854 QGESSGFALDWMQ
+854 QGESGGFALDMDWMQ
-867 GMGSGNVPDG
+867 GVGGADG
-877 LGSDGTVNMESLMA
+877 LGGAVGGEMEGDVMV

>member
-1 MDSMDGNFSDSSS
+1 
-14 SPPAETIHV
+14 
-23 HSQASKRT
+23 
-31 ASDAGLKS
+31 
-39 NGTRPPKSVK
+39 
-49 RRASKACQCCR
+49 
-60 SRKVRCNVVEHGAPC
+60 
-75 TNCRLDEV
+75 
-83 ECIVSESKRKK
+83 
-94 KWTTNETSPAAKN
+94 
-107 NTLKPAAN
+107 
-115 VPMSAHPPYEPLRR
+115 
-129 SSEHVPHSLY
+129 
-139 QDLKKDVLANSTPR
+139 
-153 HSIST
+153 
-158 PSILY
+158 
-163 NLQRLGQQRNGS
+163 
-175 ISETMPMLNSLV
+175 MLNSLV
-187 SPTAT
+187 SPAAT

-202 PLPDRLG
+202 PLPDRIG

-222 SIPNI
+222 TIPNT
-227 ELRNELI
+227 ELRNQLI

-242 PFMPLLDLHD
+242 PYMPLLDLHD
-252 FVATV
+252 FVATI
-257 DCHDG
+257 DCNDG
-262 SKQMG
+262 SKQIG
-267 ILLFQSV
+267 LLLFQSV
-274 MFAGIASVDMRHL
+274 MFAGVAAVDMRFL
-287 KNAGYSSRRD
+287 ENAGYSSRRD

-359 NPEKMDPARRKLWK
+359 NPERSTIMDPTRQKLWK

-405 LTVDDFEIAALPEES
+405 LTVDDFQISALPDAP
-420 SCIPSDCTLF
+420 SCVPPECNLF
-430 YDVEKQ
+430 RDVEKQ
-436 RQLAVLCIEKAKLCI
+436 RQLAVLCIEKTKLCI

-461 SVLHNNQGV
+461 SVLQNNQ
-470 ANAEGSTRTT
+470 AAQNAENTTRTT
-480 MTLQPKRN
+480 MSLLPNKS
-488 ESGTTEVQSCDEALQ
+488 EPGTTEVQACDKALQDWKEALPQ
-503 EWKANLPEEA
+503 EAQ
-513 LYRVPMWNDVE
+513 YVVPMWNDVE
-524 SGDGY
+524 CGDGY

-534 SLLHMIYFST
+534 SLLHMIYYST

-558 MVPRD
+558 MPPRD
-563 AKADVIDVSR
+563 AKVEVIDRSR

-579 ASEITSIAST
+579 ASEITSIANT

-622 EATRR
+622 DNTRR

-694 MKLTNPPPPTS
+694 MKLTNPPPPS
-705 NRGHLTPPPENQFA
+705 SVRGHLTPPPEERLAMPNPAQA
-719 QSNPSNVAPNGLPLT
+719 RQQSNPLT

-748 TPPDSDHH
+748 TPPESDHH
-756 GSGASDHHFPTTG
+756 GSGMSEHHFPTG
-769 SEIDPLCAQTF
+769 SEADPSTWA
-780 PESMDS
+780 DVS
-786 AHHSMAAGA
+786 ALAN
-795 DGKFA
+795 DA
-800 SLDDHSAEQINNM
+800 SLLSGAADDAKFPPLDPALADASQQANNM
-813 FADGAIMVG
+813 FADGAIMIG
-822 TGDLE
+822 TAEPE

-839 GGFADLADEHSYGVM
+839 GGFDESAYA
-854 QGESSGFALDWMQ
+854 GESGGFALDWMH
-867 GMGSGNVPDG
+867 GIGGADG
-877 LGSDGTVNMESLMA
+877 LGADGTVSMENIMV

>member
-1 MDSMDGNFSDSSS
+1 
-14 SPPAETIHV
+14 
-23 HSQASKRT
+23 
-31 ASDAGLKS
+31 
-39 NGTRPPKSVK
+39 
-49 RRASKACQCCR
+49 
-60 SRKVRCNVVEHGAPC
+60 
-75 TNCRLDEV
+75 
-83 ECIVSESKRKK
+83 
-94 KWTTNETSPAAKN
+94 
-107 NTLKPAAN
+107 
-115 VPMSAHPPYEPLRR
+115 
-129 SSEHVPHSLY
+129 
-139 QDLKKDVLANSTPR
+139 
-153 HSIST
+153 
-158 PSILY
+158 
-163 NLQRLGQQRNGS
+163 
-175 ISETMPMLNSLV
+175 MLNSLV

-192 PPPMLPAYIK
+192 PPPMLPSYIK
-202 PLPDRLG
+202 PLPDRFG
-209 NDEITYL
+209 NDDITYL

-222 SIPNI
+222 TIPNV

-252 FVATV
+252 FVATI
-257 DCHDG
+257 DCKDG
-262 SKQMG
+262 SKQVG
-267 ILLFQSV
+267 LLLFQSV
-274 MFAGIASVDMRHL
+274 MFAGVASVNIRHL
-287 KNAGYSSRRD
+287 ENAGYTSRRD

-359 NPEKMDPARRKLWK
+359 NPEKSATIEPARQRLWK

-393 TRIKTGDFDVPM
+393 TRIKAGDFDVPM
-405 LTVDDFEIAALPEES
+405 LTVEDFDIQALPDPES
-420 SCIPSDCTLF
+420 SCVPIECSLLR
-430 YDVEKQ
+430 DVEKQ
-436 RQLAVLCIEKAKLCI
+436 RVLAVMCIEKAKLCT
-451 CISSVLSVQY
+451 CISNVLSVQY
-461 SVLHNNQGV
+461 SFFHTNQT
-470 ANAEGSTRTT
+470 ASSSEGSTRTT
-480 MTLQPKRN
+480 MSLQPKRN
-488 ESGTTEVQSCDEALQ
+488 EGTTEVQECDEALQ
-503 EWKANLPEEA
+503 QWKDELPEEA
-513 LYRVPMWNDVE
+513 HYSVPMWNDVE

-534 SLLHMIYFST
+534 SLLHMIYYST

-558 MVPRD
+558 MPPRD
-563 AKADVIDVSR
+563 AKAEVIDISR
-573 KAVRLA
+573 RAVRLA
-579 ASEITSIAST
+579 ASEITSIANT

-622 EATRR
+622 ENTRR
-627 TSLQGF
+627 ASLQGF
-633 CQCMQTMAR
+633 CQCMQTMGR

-694 MKLTNPPPPTS
+694 MKLTNPPPPS
-705 NRGHLTPPPENQFA
+705 SARGHLTPPPEGTTAPGAIHIPVGNTTA
-719 QSNPSNVAPNGLPLT
+719 TTHNPMAPTGIPLT
-734 DDDIARRLNSYLAS
+734 DDDIARRLSTFLAS

-756 GSGASDHHFPTTG
+756 SGHSTGGTESGDFTNPTETSSDSLWAVQHGSDT
-769 SEIDPLCAQTF
+769 
-780 PESMDS
+780 
-786 AHHSMAAGA
+786 
-795 DGKFA
+795 KF
-800 SLDDHSAEQINNM
+800 SLDSLNKHTAADDANNM

-822 TGDLE
+822 AGDFE

-839 GGFADLADEHSYGVM
+839 GNFDEAGYGVV
-854 QGESSGFALDWMQ
+854 QGESGGFALDMDWMNDGGLGGE
-867 GMGSGNVPDG
+867 GMGVD
-877 LGSDGTVNMESLMA
+877 VMV

>member
-1 MDSMDGNFSDSSS
+1 M
-14 SPPAETIHV
+14 
-23 HSQASKRT
+23 
-31 ASDAGLKS
+31 
-39 NGTRPPKSVK
+39 
-49 RRASKACQCCR
+49 
-60 SRKVRCNVVEHGAPC
+60 
-75 TNCRLDEV
+75 
-83 ECIVSESKRKK
+83 
-94 KWTTNETSPAAKN
+94 
-107 NTLKPAAN
+107 
-115 VPMSAHPPYEPLRR
+115 
-129 SSEHVPHSLY
+129 
-139 QDLKKDVLANSTPR
+139 
-153 HSIST
+153 
-158 PSILY
+158 LY
-163 NLQRLGQQRNGS
+163 NLQRLNQQRSGS
-175 ISETMPMLNSLV
+175 ISEAMPSLNSLV

-192 PPPMLPAYIK
+192 PPPMLPSYIK
-202 PLPDRLG
+202 PLPDRFG
-209 NDEITYL
+209 NDDITYL

-222 SIPNI
+222 TIPNL

-252 FVATV
+252 FVATI
-257 DCHDG
+257 DCKDG
-262 SKQMG
+262 SKQVG
-267 ILLFQSV
+267 LLLFQSV
-274 MFAGIASVDMRHL
+274 MFAGIASVPMRYL
-287 KNAGYSSRRD
+287 ENAGYTSRRD

-359 NPEKMDPARRKLWK
+359 NPANSATIEPARQRLWK

-393 TRIKTGDFDVPM
+393 TRIKAGDFDVPM
-405 LTVDDFEIAALPEES
+405 LTVEDFDIQALPDPES
-420 SCIPSDCTLF
+420 SCVPIECSLLR
-430 YDVEKQ
+430 DVEKQ
-436 RQLAVLCIEKAKLCI
+436 RVLAVMCIEKAKLCTV
-451 CISSVLSVQY
+451 ISNVLSVQY
-461 SVLHNNQGV
+461 SFFHNNQS
-470 ANAEGSTRTT
+470 ASSSEGSTRTT
-480 MTLQPKRN
+480 MSLQPKRN
-488 ESGTTEVQSCDEALQ
+488 EGTTEVQECDEALQ
-503 EWKANLPEEA
+503 QWKDELPEEA
-513 LYRVPMWNDVE
+513 HYTVPMWNDVE

-529 MVLNR
+529 MALNR
-534 SLLHMIYFST
+534 SLLHMIYYST

-558 MVPRD
+558 VPPRD
-563 AKADVIDVSR
+563 AKAEVIDISR
-573 KAVRLA
+573 RAVRLA

-589 LYNLD
+589 LFNLD

-622 EATRR
+622 ENIRR
-627 TSLQGF
+627 ASLQGF
-633 CQCMQTMAR
+633 CQCMQTMGR

-694 MKLTNPPPPTS
+694 MKLTNPPPPS
-705 NRGHLTPPPENQFA
+705 SARGHLTPPPEGTTAPGAIHIPVGNT
-719 QSNPSNVAPNGLPLT
+719 STTHNPMAPTGIPLT
-734 DDDIARRLNSYLAS
+734 DDDIARRLSTFLAS

-756 GSGASDHHFPTTG
+756 SGHSTGGTETDFANPAEASASSDSLWAMQQGSDA
-769 SEIDPLCAQTF
+769 
-780 PESMDS
+780 
-786 AHHSMAAGA
+786 
-795 DGKFA
+795 KF
-800 SLDDHSAEQINNM
+800 SLDSLSKTDDVNNM

-822 TGDLE
+822 AGDFE

-839 GGFADLADEHSYGVM
+839 GSFDEAGYGVM
-854 QGESSGFALDWMQ
+854 QGESGGFALDMDWMN
-867 GMGSGNVPDG
+867 GVGGADG
-877 LGSDGTVNMESLMA
+877 LGGDVMV

>member
-1 MDSMDGNFSDSSS
+1 MGQRCSSS
-14 SPPAETIHV
+14 Y
-23 HSQASKRT
+23 
-31 ASDAGLKS
+31 
-39 NGTRPPKSVK
+39 
-49 RRASKACQCCR
+49 
-60 SRKVRCNVVEHGAPC
+60 C
-75 TNCRLDEV
+75 TD
-83 ECIVSESKRKK
+83 
-94 KWTTNETSPAAKN
+94 
-107 NTLKPAAN
+107 
-115 VPMSAHPPYEPLRR
+115 
-129 SSEHVPHSLY
+129 
-139 QDLKKDVLANSTPR
+139 QDLKKDVFAASNTPR

-175 ISETMPMLNSLV
+175 ISENMPMLNSLV
-187 SPTAT
+187 SPAAT
-192 PPPMLPAYIK
+192 PPPMLPSYIK
-202 PLPDRLG
+202 PLPDRFG
-209 NDEITYL
+209 NDDIAYL

-242 PFMPLLDLHD
+242 PFMPLLDLHE
-252 FVATV
+252 FIAAI
-257 DCHDG
+257 DCNDG
-262 SKQMG
+262 SKQIG
-267 ILLFQSV
+267 LLLLQSV
-274 MFAGIASVDMRHL
+274 MFAGVASVDMRHL
-287 KNAGYSSRRD
+287 ENAGYTSRRD
-297 ARRDFFNKT
+297 ARRDFFKKP

-325 LIMTYWYETPD
+325 LMMTSWYETPD

-359 NPEKMDPARRKLWK
+359 NPEKSASFEPAKQKLWK

-393 TRIKTGDFDVPM
+393 TRIKSGDFDVPM
-405 LTVDDFEIAALPEES
+405 LTVDDFEIAVLPEDS
-420 SCIPSDCTLF
+420 CCIPSDCNLLR
-430 YDVEKQ
+430 DVEKQ
-436 RQLAVLCIEKAKLCI
+436 RQLAVLCIEKAKLCM

-461 SVLHNNQGV
+461 SVLQSTNPSTGS
-470 ANAEGSTRTT
+470 EGSTRST
-480 MTLQPKRN
+480 MSLQPKKT
-488 ESGTTEVQSCDEALQ
+488 ESGTTEVQACDQALQ
-503 EWKANLPEEA
+503 EWKDNLPQEA
-513 LYRVPMWNDVE
+513 HYAVPMWNDVE

-534 SLLHMIYFST
+534 SLLHMIYYST

-558 MVPRD
+558 MAPRD

-579 ASEITSIAST
+579 ANEITSIANT

-622 EATRR
+622 ETTRR

-694 MKLTNPPPPTS
+694 MKLTNPPPHAHLS
-705 NRGHLTPPPENQFA
+705 SARAGHLTPPPEDRSVGVPRSSA
-719 QSNPSNVAPNGLPLT
+719 AVPSGITPNGLPLT
-734 DDDIARRLNSYLAS
+734 DDDIARRLSTFLAS
-748 TPPDSDHH
+748 TPPDSEGHH
-756 GSGASDHHFPTTG
+756 HHTSSGASDHHFNSG
-769 SEIDPLCAQTF
+769 SETELDHHHHDNSNSNFMSSRDQPWN
-780 PESMDS
+780 ES
-786 AHHSMAAGA
+786 A
-795 DGKFA
+795 DADVKF
-800 SLDDHSAEQINNM
+800 SLHDNNQNHDNENGNSKFTNPF
-813 FADGAIMVG
+813 FADGAILVSNTISNATISNAG
-822 TGDLE
+822 NPSSTLADFE

-839 GGFADLADEHSYGVM
+839 GGFDESGFGGGMM
-854 QGESSGFALDWMQ
+854 QGESGGFALDMDWMQ
-867 GMGSGNVPDG
+867 AGVGGGIGGDLGGDDHEDDG
-877 LGSDGTVNMESLMA
+877 LGRLGGGQSALDGISRMGGGM

>member
-1 MDSMDGNFSDSSS
+1 
-14 SPPAETIHV
+14 
-23 HSQASKRT
+23 
-31 ASDAGLKS
+31 
-39 NGTRPPKSVK
+39 
-49 RRASKACQCCR
+49 
-60 SRKVRCNVVEHGAPC
+60 
-75 TNCRLDEV
+75 
-83 ECIVSESKRKK
+83 
-94 KWTTNETSPAAKN
+94 
-107 NTLKPAAN
+107 
-115 VPMSAHPPYEPLRR
+115 MSAHPPYEPLRR
-129 SSEHVPHSLY
+129 SSEHVPHSLCKSIESMNGQDEHKLISTD

-163 NLQRLGQQRNGS
+163 NLQRLGHQRNGS
-175 ISETMPMLNSLV
+175 ISEAMPMINSLM

-202 PLPDRLG
+202 PLPDRFG
-209 NDEITYL
+209 NDDITYL

-222 SIPNI
+222 TIPNV

-242 PFMPLLDLHD
+242 PFMPLLDLQD
-252 FVATV
+252 FVATI
-257 DCHDG
+257 DCNDG
-262 SKQMG
+262 SKQVG
-267 ILLFQSV
+267 LLLFQSV

-287 KNAGYSSRRD
+287 ENAGYSSRRD

-359 NPEKMDPARRKLWK
+359 NPEKSDSIDPARQKLWK

-393 TRIKTGDFDVPM
+393 TRIKAGDFDVPM
-405 LTVDDFEIAALPEES
+405 LTVDDFDIAVLPDPET
-420 SCIPSDCTLF
+420 SCVPLECSLLR
-430 YDVEKQ
+430 DVEKQ
-436 RQLAVLCIEKAKLCI
+436 RVLAVMCIEKAKLCT
-451 CISSVLSVQY
+451 CISNVLSVQY
-461 SVLHNNQGV
+461 SVLHNT
-470 ANAEGSTRTT
+470 NATLSSEGSTRTT
-480 MTLQPKRN
+480 MSLQPNKN
-488 ESGTTEVQSCDEALQ
+488 DTGTTEVQECDEALQ
-503 EWKANLPEEA
+503 QWKDALPEEA
-513 LYRVPMWNDVE
+513 YYTVPMWNDVE

-534 SLLHMIYFST
+534 SLLHMIYYST

-558 MVPRD
+558 MPPRD
-563 AKADVIDVSR
+563 AKASVIDISR
-573 KAVRLA
+573 RAVRLA
-579 ASEITSIAST
+579 ASEITSIANT

-622 EATRR
+622 ENTRR
-627 TSLQGF
+627 SSLQGF

-694 MKLTNPPPPTS
+694 MKLTNPPPGPPA
-705 NRGHLTPPPENQFA
+705 GHLTPPPEA
-719 QSNPSNVAPNGLPLT
+719 SNGNPAAIAIPSSTTHNPLAPTGIPLS
-734 DDDIARRLNSYLAS
+734 DDDIARRLSTFLAS
-748 TPPDSDHH
+748 TPPDSE
-756 GSGASDHHFPTTG
+756 TTT
-769 SEIDPLCAQTF
+769 SYTTTSANPNALWHQDVKFEEDVDPSNIF
-780 PESMDS
+780 S
-786 AHHSMAAGA
+786 
-795 DGKFA
+795 
-800 SLDDHSAEQINNM
+800 
-813 FADGAIMVG
+813 DGAIMVSNG
-822 TGDLE
+822 HGGGVMGDFE
-827 PDFDSMINLDAL
+827 PDFESMVNLDAGFDDGV
-839 GGFADLADEHSYGVM
+839 GGYG
-854 QGESSGFALDWMQ
+854 EFALDMDWMGEGLDANGA
-867 GMGSGNVPDG
+867 GMEEVM
-877 LGSDGTVNMESLMA
+877 V

>member
-1 MDSMDGNFSDSSS
+1 M
-14 SPPAETIHV
+14 
-23 HSQASKRT
+23 
-31 ASDAGLKS
+31 
-39 NGTRPPKSVK
+39 
-49 RRASKACQCCR
+49 
-60 SRKVRCNVVEHGAPC
+60 
-75 TNCRLDEV
+75 
-83 ECIVSESKRKK
+83 SE
-94 KWTTNETSPAAKN
+94 N
-107 NTLKPAAN
+107 
-115 VPMSAHPPYEPLRR
+115 
-129 SSEHVPHSLY
+129 
-139 QDLKKDVLANSTPR
+139 
-153 HSIST
+153 
-158 PSILY
+158 
-163 NLQRLGQQRNGS
+163 
-175 ISETMPMLNSLV
+175 MPMLNSLV

-192 PPPMLPAYIK
+192 PPPMLPSYIK
-202 PLPDRLG
+202 PLPDRFG
-209 NDEITYL
+209 NDDITYL

-252 FVATV
+252 FVATI
-257 DCHDG
+257 DCTDG
-262 SKQMG
+262 SKQIG
-267 ILLFQSV
+267 LLLFQSV
-274 MFAGIASVDMRHL
+274 MFAGVASVDMRHL
-287 KNAGYSSRRD
+287 ENAGYTSRRD
-297 ARRDFFNKT
+297 ARRDFFKKP

-325 LIMTYWYETPD
+325 LIMTSWYETPD

-359 NPEKMDPARRKLWK
+359 NPEKSTTIEPARQKLWK

-405 LTVDDFEIAALPEES
+405 LTVDDFEIAVLPEDS
-420 SCIPSDCTLF
+420 CCIPSDCNLLR
-430 YDVEKQ
+430 DVEKQ
-436 RQLAVLCIEKAKLCI
+436 RQLAVLCIEKAKLCM
-451 CISSVLSVQY
+451 CISNVLSVQY
-461 SVLHNNQGV
+461 SVLQNNNQTPGP
-470 ANAEGSTRTT
+470 EGSTRTT
-480 MTLQPKRN
+480 MSLQPKRT
-488 ESGTTEVQSCDEALQ
+488 ESGTTEVQACDQALQ
-503 EWKANLPEEA
+503 AWKDNLPEEA
-513 LYRVPMWNDVE
+513 HYTVPMWNDVE

-534 SLLHMIYFST
+534 SLLHMIYYST

-558 MVPRD
+558 MAPRD

-579 ASEITSIAST
+579 ANEITSISST

-622 EATRR
+622 DTTRR

-694 MKLTNPPPPTS
+694 MKLTNPPPHAPLS
-705 NRGHLTPPPENQFA
+705 SARAGHLTPPPEDRNGTGVPVSSSA
-719 QSNPSNVAPNGLPLT
+719 IPSGITSNGLPLT
-734 DDDIARRLNSYLAS
+734 DDDIARRLSTFLAS
-748 TPPDSDHH
+748 TPPDSEGHH
-756 GSGASDHHFPTTG
+756 HHTSSGASEHHFNSSSENG
-769 SEIDPLCAQTF
+769 SGELDQHNNNHLMSNQPWNTSASAEVKFPLH
-780 PESMDS
+780 D
-786 AHHSMAAGA
+786 
-795 DGKFA
+795 
-800 SLDDHSAEQINNM
+800 DDHNSNPTKFNNPF
-813 FADGAIMVG
+813 FADGAILVSNSNPTLSNATLSNAG
-822 TGDLE
+822 NPSSTLADFE

-839 GGFADLADEHSYGVM
+839 GGFDESGFGGGM
-854 QGESSGFALDWMQ
+854 LQGESGGFALDMDWMQ
-867 GMGSGNVPDG
+867 AGVGGMMGVGDVGESGEDDLMGRGQGQSALDG
-877 LGSDGTVNMESLMA
+877 ISRMGGGM